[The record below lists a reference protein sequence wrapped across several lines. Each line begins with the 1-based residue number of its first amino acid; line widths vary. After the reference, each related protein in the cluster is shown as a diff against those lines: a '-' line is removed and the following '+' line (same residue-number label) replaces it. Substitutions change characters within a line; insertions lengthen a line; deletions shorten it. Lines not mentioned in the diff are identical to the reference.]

1 MAMKRVLSIF
11 LAIALAAAG
20 AGRIHAQKEHRA
32 LIFPVEFSDI
42 KFSISPETL
51 DSLATE
57 LSAYYKS
64 QFLGSREFIFDIAPV
79 SRINGSYSIFG
90 SNTSYKRDALAYKM
104 ALNVFKNHY
113 GSIDYSL
120 YDNDK
125 DGFINDIIFI
135 TPGVSEAAGGGE
147 SQFWPEYNELEDKDI
162 PYNLRYKLKGY
173 ALASEFSADS
183 TAAGIGVFAHEFGH
197 ILGLK
202 DMYDA
207 DGDGSGGFC
216 PGLGRTSLMD
226 IGANNDC
233 GRTPPN
239 LNAIERDILGCGQ
252 CEVLDSVGN
261 YSLEPIQLNG
271 HYLKIPS
278 YTENRYYLLEN
289 RKAEGRDAFIGGE
302 GMLIYKVD
310 RSDTPA
316 GFSTYFQRTLSALE
330 RWQRNQVNCNPEY
343 PCAAIIPAHADST
356 DSSRLFWP
364 QEDRTVFSPGRIA
377 ITDMARSA
385 DGNISFKAVEPLK
398 IEGTSVFQ
406 SSAIIAWSISRD
418 LGQVDS
424 CKLEWST
431 QSSVLGRVDGVAA
444 GDNTYSYTIKGL
456 SPRTTYRYTAT
467 VYYSDGASYSAGGS
481 FTTRIYRQGIFR
493 FIWLGDAQRNR
504 DGSLKAGTAIP
515 LIVYNSVNEEISWTF
530 NGRPVSTGPDGLW
543 VVPGNG
549 MLKAEITNADGSR
562 DVIIKEVTVK

>member
-1 MAMKRVLSIF
+1 
-11 LAIALAAAG
+11 
-20 AGRIHAQKEHRA
+20 
-32 LIFPVEFSDI
+32 
-42 KFSISPETL
+42 
-51 DSLATE
+51 
-57 LSAYYKS
+57 
-64 QFLGSREFIFDIAPV
+64 
-79 SRINGSYSIFG
+79 
-90 SNTSYKRDALAYKM
+90 
-104 ALNVFKNHY
+104 
-113 GSIDYSL
+113 
-120 YDNDK
+120 
-125 DGFINDIIFI
+125 
-135 TPGVSEAAGGGE
+135 
-147 SQFWPEYNELEDKDI
+147 
-162 PYNLRYKLKGY
+162 
-173 ALASEFSADS
+173 
-183 TAAGIGVFAHEFGH
+183 
-197 ILGLK
+197 
-202 DMYDA
+202 
-207 DGDGSGGFC
+207 
-216 PGLGRTSLMD
+216 
-226 IGANNDC
+226 
-233 GRTPPN
+233 
-239 LNAIERDILGCGQ
+239 
-252 CEVLDSVGN
+252 
-261 YSLEPIQLNG
+261 
-271 HYLKIPS
+271 
-278 YTENRYYLLEN
+278 
-289 RKAEGRDAFIGGE
+289 
-302 GMLIYKVD
+302 MLIYKVD

-356 DSSRLFWP
+356 DSSLLFWP

-493 FIWLGDAQRNR
+493 FIWLGDAPRNR